1 MKEPLVSIITPAFNS
16 ARFIEITIQS
26 IIKQSYKNWELLITD
41 DYSSDNTIK
50 IIKSFQE
57 KDSRIKLFQ
66 LTHNQGAG
74 VARNYS
80 IKMAEGRFISF
91 CDSDDQWK
99 SNKLEMQIIFMM
111 RNKLAFTYSSYDV
124 INESGKFMKS
134 ILAPKFVTSKSILL
148 NNYVGCLT
156 AVYDCEMIGKQY
168 MPKIRKRQDWVLWI
182 NILQI
187 IKQTNGMEESL
198 AVYRDRM
205 NSISSNKIQLL
216 SYNWKVYYDILGFN
230 KFKSLLLMIN
240 FTIHYAIKKIK

>member
-16 ARFIEITIQS
+16 SSFIEETIQS
-26 IIKQSYKNWELLITD
+26 VIKQTYKNWELLITD

-50 IIKSFQE
+50 IVKYFQ
-57 KDSRIKLFQ
+57 KNDSRIKLFQ

-99 SNKLEMQIIFMM
+99 SNKLEMQINFMM

-124 INESGKFMKS
+124 ISDSGKFKKS
-134 ILAPKFVTSKSILL
+134 ILAPKILTSKSIISF
-148 NNYVGCLT
+148 NYVGCLT
-156 AVYDCEMIGKQY
+156 AIYDCEMIGKQY
-168 MPKIRKRQDWVLWI
+168 FPKIRKRQDWVLWI

-187 IKQTNGMEESL
+187 IKKTNGLVESL
-198 AVYRDRM
+198 AIYRDRR

-216 SYNWKVYYDILGFN
+216 NYNWRVYHDILDFN
-230 KFKSLLLMIN
+230 KFKSLLLMMN
-240 FTIHYAIKKIK
+240 FMIHYAIKKIK